1 MISPGGWFL
10 QKGFLV
16 RGFESQTEV
25 CATSRLHFD
34 GGFSLQ
40 FAPTHHGAAY
50 RSGDGLHH
58 YVIHYLAIA
67 EALEEEPPKQT
78 PAFFALQHES
88 KTGRAP
94 IDGQKQGVV
103 KKYLSQI
110 GKRVADRLLQAIKQT
125 RQQRIDED
133 QIHHRRDQRKQ
144 YLEYPHVRQGDKSQR
159 AVTRTEEHV
168 TVFPDTL

>member
-50 RSGDGLHH
+50 RSGNGLHH

-67 EALEEEPPKQT
+67 EALKEEQPKKPQ
-78 PAFFALQHES
+78 ACFALQQER
-88 KTGRAP
+88 KTARAP
-94 IDGQKQGVV
+94 LAGQKHGGV
-103 KKYLSQI
+103 KK
-110 GKRVADRLLQAIKQT
+110 
-125 RQQRIDED
+125 
-133 QIHHRRDQRKQ
+133 HR
-144 YLEYPHVRQGDKSQR
+144 S
-159 AVTRTEEHV
+159 
-168 TVFPDTL
+168 